1 MPDGSFDSKLP
12 QMIFLE
18 TTTACNLRCSL
29 CPRFVDD
36 YARQGSLMPIEVY
49 DSVRPYFSDLRELA
63 LVGCGEPLTD
73 KRLLH
78 FVAEAAGHNVYV
90 MFTTNGTLLN
100 ADLNLQIIQSGLG
113 LLGISI
119 DGASRQV
126 FEQIR
131 DGAQFETVV
140 ENARDFIQM
149 RNCLGIR
156 PIVKIQVVI
165 LKQNLMDLPALVHLA
180 AELGADELYAKN
192 PSIFCENGHSPDS
205 LQETVGSS
213 EDVHQ
218 CNEAIAAA
226 LQMARACG
234 LRAVFP
240 SYQQQGPSDCPYHP
254 QRQLYIRRDGEVFP
268 CPMYAVTHS
277 VAKCMG
283 NVLNNTLADIWCSP
297 AFQEFR
303 AKFITGREGTCVT
316 CSLWRQGYQV
326 YSPRPIFSYC
336 Y

>member
-1 MPDGSFDSKLP
+1 
-12 QMIFLE
+12 
-18 TTTACNLRCSL
+18 
-29 CPRFVDD
+29 
-36 YARQGSLMPIEVY
+36 MPIEVY
-49 DSVRPYFSDLRELA
+49 DSVRPYFSDLRGLA

-73 KRLLH
+73 KRLLR

-100 ADLNLQIIQSGLG
+100 ADLNLQIIQSGLS

-119 DGASRQV
+119 DGASRRV

-131 DGAQFETVV
+131 DGARFETVV

-149 RNCLGIR
+149 RNRLGTR
-156 PIVKIQVVI
+156 PVVKIQVVI
-165 LKQNLMDLPALVHLA
+165 LEPNLAELPALVRLA
-180 AELGADELYAKN
+180 AELDADELYAKN
-192 PSIFCENGHSPDS
+192 PSSFGENKHSSGS
-205 LQETVGSS
+205 LQEEAYSLA
-213 EDVHQ
+213 DAHQ
-218 CNEAIAAA
+218 RNEAIADA

-240 SYQQQGPSDCPYHP
+240 SDQQQGPSDCPYHP

-268 CPMYAVTHS
+268 CPMYAVTNS

-283 NVLNNTLADIWCSP
+283 KVLNNTLADIWSSS
-297 AFQEFR
+297 AYQAFR
-303 AKFITGREGTCVT
+303 ARFVAGREDSCVI
-316 CSLWRQGYQV
+316 CSLWRQGYQT
-326 YSPRPIFSYC
+326 YLSKPIFSYC